1 MTVNPGG
8 EEDSPDP
15 DAEETD
21 VFLVMGADRRARRTR
36 DEDQETPQ
44 SSEATDT
51 SDTPESST
59 ALDALEP
66 SQEHGSP
73 PYQGASLFAPET
85 EATEPGGREE
95 GTDAS
100 PKASAPVRPDTS
112 VPDSGTGEALPGDS
126 GPAGP
131 SQPIGAPPEAGT
143 AVRGPAPQETG
154 PAEAAERSGPGAGQA
169 SASPGAQDPEQ
180 DAPYPAYGDRPL
192 ASTGFPDIPAAPY
205 ASGGQPEP
213 DRGVLRAEGR
223 LDLPTPYAPAPYAPT
238 SVLPPSEAPAQDSS
252 AQDPPVRGI
261 ESWIDAVDDGRT
273 PVQGGYE
280 QRIAEV
286 RSVPASSWRRAVF
299 AVTGGRL
306 NLG

>member
-8 EEDSPDP
+8 EGDSPDP

-21 VFLVMGADRRARRTR
+21 VFLVMGADRRARKTR
-36 DEDQETPQ
+36 EEDQETPRTAEDAG
-44 SSEATDT
+44 SAEASRTSEATDT
-51 SDTPESST
+51 PE
-59 ALDALEP
+59 APEAP
-66 SQEHGSP
+66 REHGFP
-73 PYQGASLFAPET
+73 PYRSASLSAPET
-85 EATEPGGREE
+85 ETTAPGGPEE
-95 GTDAS
+95 EADAS
-100 PKASAPVRPDTS
+100 PEAFAPVRPDAS
-112 VPDSGTGEALPGDS
+112 VPGSGTEEALPGDS

-154 PAEAAERSGPGAGQA
+154 PAEASGRSAPGAGQA
-169 SASPGAQDPEQ
+169 SASSGVQDPERG
-180 DAPYPAYGDRPL
+180 APYPAYGDRSL
-192 ASTGFPDIPAAPY
+192 ASTGFADIPAAPY
-205 ASGGQPEP
+205 AGGERPEP
-213 DRGVLRAEGR
+213 DRGVPPAEGR
-223 LDLPTPYAPAPYAPT
+223 PDIPAPYAPT
-238 SVLPPSEAPAQDSS
+238 SDLPSPEAPAQE
-252 AQDPPVRGI
+252 PPAGGI
-261 ESWIDAVDDGRT
+261 ESWIDAVDDRRT